1 MSFQGEFTVALFASE
16 SPDARSGQIV
26 EFDGVRLR
34 LWTAATNGHIVY
46 PPDDIYEYRE
56 RRWNDTDREKTK
68 RKTCCSATLSTT
80 NRTWIEPG
88 ANPGLR
94 GKRPAT
100 NHLSHG
106 TANTGLYFDR
116 YKLAT
121 ALFDVWSS
129 YVRAGATYVTH
140 RDARHH

>member
-1 MSFQGEFTVALFASE
+1 MSIEN
-16 SPDARSGQIV
+16 
-26 EFDGVRLR
+26 DGGMILTGKNRR
-34 LWTAATNGHIVY
+34 TR
-46 PPDDIYEYRE
+46 RE
-56 RRWNDTDREKTK
+56 
-68 RKTCCSATLSTT
+68 TCRSATLSTT

-94 GKRPAT
+94 RKTPAT

-106 TANTGLYFDR
+106 MAKIGLYFDR

-121 ALFDVWSS
+121 ARFDVWSSNGDLTALHS